1 MIKKFKHKKKVGMV
15 SALPLL
21 AACHHDKE
29 EIITIEDSLPGKR
42 SEPVV
47 VILDRFQTETWHGPK
62 VLQNFYGEFLNDEIE
77 VTVIA
82 EDLDENKYD
91 NPVKQAF
98 VDFEPD
104 VINASWGLGNLVS
117 YPTIFEYDELSSDD
131 VIKEYVDTGIFLWEN
146 GTTITAAAGNDYESN
161 GVSDPWGHS
170 IFPII
175 VGAYS
180 QYDDSI
186 YDWSN
191 KGSATVH
198 FYEVGDGWDWT
209 GTSYSAPRV
218 AAHVALIKSE
228 HPNISES
235 SVRTILE
242 KNSVYDFDSGDYV
255 QKLDEITN
263 MDPSIDTRVRVE
275 AVFEIFEGR
284 NPSQTE
290 LDSWISSIDN
300 GIDTLGTMARW
311 FAMNGIQIN
320 NVPPIERMQAFYHYW
335 LGRESKDSEIIEMF
349 NDLVATDSWN
359 QTFDNFIEKEEI
371 DTSYSFVYNNYDVLA
386 TEVVV

>member
-1 MIKKFKHKKKVGMV
+1 MDKYGKKKKLVPLSM
-15 SALPLL
+15 LPLL
-21 AACHHDKE
+21 AACHKNNDE
-29 EIITIEDSLPGKR
+29 ETVTIQDPLPGPR
-42 SEPVV
+42 SEPFV
-47 VILDRFQTETWHGPK
+47 VILDRFQTETWHGPR

-91 NPVKQAF
+91 NPVKQA
-98 VDFEPD
+98 VIDFETD

-117 YPTIFEYDELSSDD
+117 YPTIFEYDELLEDD
-131 VIKEYVDTGIFLWEN
+131 VIKEYVDTGEFLWES
-146 GTTITAAAGNDYESN
+146 GTTITVAAGNDYASDA
-161 GVSDPWGHS
+161 VSDPWGHS

-180 QYDDSI
+180 QYDGDI
-186 YDWSN
+186 YSWSN

-198 FYEVGDGWDWT
+198 FYEVGDGWGWT

-228 HPNISES
+228 HPGISES

-255 QKLDEITN
+255 QKLDKITN
-263 MDPSIDTRVRVE
+263 MDPSIDTRVKVE

-300 GIDTLGTMARW
+300 GLDTLGTMARW
-311 FAMNGIQIN
+311 FALNGVQTN

-335 LGRESKDSEIIEMF
+335 LGRESEDGEIIEMF
-349 NDLVATDSWN
+349 NDLVTTDSWN
-359 QTFDNFIEKEEI
+359 QTFDNFLAKENI

-386 TEVVV
+386 TEAIA